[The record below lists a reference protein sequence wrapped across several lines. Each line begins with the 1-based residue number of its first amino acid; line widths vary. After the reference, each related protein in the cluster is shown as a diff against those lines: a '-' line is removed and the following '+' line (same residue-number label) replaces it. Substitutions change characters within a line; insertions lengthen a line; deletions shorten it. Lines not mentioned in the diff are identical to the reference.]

1 MAKKN
6 IVFESKKGKIG
17 KYALTVNEQVNP
29 NLTKRLPWK
38 NCEKALIH
46 NSSTYAS
53 STFTKESYIK
63 EYKKETVTNKKTGKK
78 ETVKTPVYAWKSN
91 HPWTL
96 TGHNF
101 QLNVPKGSFI
111 KKIVFQVRM
120 RGKGFKSCAVPQA
133 RFNIYGKAYQKDT
146 TTVNHL
152 ENYTGWDDG
161 IYYVSLGKKLTNSFK
176 TYEYTMDDANLR
188 KGGFTIDEFNA
199 EVMGVDLNFPNAVF
213 DNGKV
218 KATKGAKYTG
228 TIDITWIRMIVLY
241 EYPKYNITY
250 SSSTKSYVTGKS
262 FKLTAKYSQS
272 TRANGGTQVLDV
284 NIPWGTDL
292 ESATVSGTKFNSTP
306 TVNDDG
312 SKTYKW
318 TVPAKGEQSERLDMV
333 LKPFIQGTNVIT
345 VGNDDTGR
353 PKFTYNPIREVTDGY
368 DGINLGFGET
378 AHHGHPIC
386 ATVDIEGYSEN
397 NTAVYRAVIDKEIE
411 IVGWNLINAS
421 SGVSVYNVDGNEIT
435 LYVPDGERFQA
446 YLNYCF
452 IPKVTGKHT
461 LTVSSLDNPH
471 SSSIDFN
478 VEDAYEYHIGVR
490 TGNEILVDTHRIA
503 STIDTSAYVIPLGV
517 DEFDSLMYMSDCNI
531 SIYQW
536 GELDYIGCVP
546 LEHLHFDPKSTY
558 KDKLLDTH
566 YKNKR
571 YMGKQL
577 ASDEDITLNV
587 RLHPQQ
593 VTTIQGLIDMDKP
606 IPINANHKCFESDAL
621 NHRGWA
627 EIYGITTTETN
638 PHWYK
643 CEIDVK
649 YLTHNL
655 NTRFKIDRGNKVNQ
669 QAVNDLMGEVFGSG
683 DPLSN
688 NDIVDTEIGQVTDD
702 FFMVDTDG
710 TYMYIEDEL
719 LEVDYLD
726 SEGHEII
733 YNGTNVYY
741 VDSNNAKVYLTYI
754 NDNNESVRHTG
765 ATYTAFLEEN
775 NYTVSTPLVANEPI
789 QIVTSTD
796 VPPTQRNMFSIDN
809 GQHIMVQ
816 SRNTLAN
823 VSEVSFEWASV
834 LLDELEENNVERII
848 ELVNKDGQSVF
859 QYQYTD
865 FEFEYDYSNDT
876 PIVESVKCNP
886 IARIYKNG
894 AWEDKTEPI
903 TLRTVIGTGGDV
915 VDYSDNASAVDST
928 DDIGEE
934 DVNADTSEL
943 MFGSTLHLQINNHK
957 LRIIDEG
964 FNGMEWV
971 LGDDETPIELEEGEY
986 YWKTTWRNLN
996 EDGETSDVVSFF
1008 DFTVSSTLL
1017 TSQFAEQ
1024 YGNIVVSPFPVS
1036 DKTLLFTRDSQ
1047 EGTIYY
1053 YQDDKEEFSYLIEP
1067 FYQYLCGCDLVT
1079 QDDVSIF
1086 NLNYGY
1092 EIVYIQNGLVRMGF
1106 DRLSEKGRIFLGKY
1120 DEKLGDY
1127 ITTHNFR
1134 FDKYTDIN
1142 VKSISDDKIEI
1153 QASDS
1158 IFTIW
1163 RGHPFIMINHN
1174 GEDIWI
1180 DSKFNKVWAERV
1192 GTGDDTFEYPIYW
1205 DLMNNANLFSECVG
1219 GEKGIKASC
1228 VEVDSRTINRQAV
1241 SLSGDGAFG
1250 EIKTGDTK
1258 TFQILSPTVS
1268 VTEDIRLENY
1278 TGEFGEYSVEFE
1290 VDSTVPY
1297 KIDALTLDKFVVKP
1311 NNIDLL
1317 GRVSDYDDV
1326 GVANQSVDF
1335 YEEFIRDKLYLSSN
1349 KEYVVKD
1356 DVAKFSAT
1364 LLDVDSS
1371 KITDVPVLFSQEVD
1385 GNYSLSNISNTIVLD
1400 GESKTLSAKLY
1411 KDLLLDSATVHC
1423 ESTGTNYC
1431 YSIGLDDLGLD
1442 LSDDDFTIE
1451 FEYKTTVNGS
1461 RVCLGDATKWSTG
1474 GGAGDNYIYVG
1485 LSTANNGGYGTKTSG
1500 TTDNTSIGK
1509 IGTNIIHRW
1518 KIVRTGS
1525 TISYYL
1531 NDELKGSK
1539 TVPSWVAD
1547 CHDWSLY
1554 LQGWNTSDI
1563 TVKDVAMNQGDMSG
1577 YLVNFYT
1584 DNDEYIEV
1592 IYPSADVEVASIS
1605 LTGNKTV
1612 LSAYDSDKLTLTAT
1626 AYDSA
1631 NNPVPNKS
1639 LTFLKGSTEVKTI
1652 DTDNNGVATFNY
1664 NANGDGDLSFTVE
1677 ADDVVSDAVSVEDC
1691 IYSKLSEVTETRGSG
1706 AFGSNLVTGLSDVAN
1721 TNWELSFDLTTD
1733 NVGGCFNIGASSTH
1747 DTSNTANY
1755 RVGIGFDIISNTLK
1769 NYANNRTTT
1778 SSASSPNTMSKNTY
1792 YSFKLVKN
1800 GTTMTFYYDN
1810 TQFATKTVTWLEN
1823 YNSFDI
1829 YTLLWNATGNTIS
1842 YKNVKFKKVQ

>member
-6 IVFESKKGKIG
+6 IVFENKKGKIG

-29 NLTKRLPWK
+29 NLKKRLSWK

-63 EYKKETVTNKKTGKK
+63 EYKEETVTNKKTGKK
-78 ETVKTPVYAWKSN
+78 KTVKTPVYAWKSN

-96 TGHNF
+96 TGHYF
-101 QLNVPKGSFI
+101 DLNIPKGSFVT
-111 KKIVFQVRM
+111 KIAVQVRM

-133 RFNIYGKAYQKDT
+133 RFNIYGKAYQKDRT
-146 TTVNHL
+146 DKNKV
-152 ENYTGWDDG
+152 ENTTGWEDG
-161 IYYVSLGKKLTNSFK
+161 IYYVNLGKKLTNSFK
-176 TYEYTMDDANLR
+176 TYEYVMNSDNLR
-188 KGGFTIDEFNA
+188 KGGFSIDDLNK
-199 EVMGVDLNFPNAVF
+199 EVMGVDLEFYNAIF
-213 DNGKV
+213 DNGAV
-218 KATKGAKYTG
+218 KATKGAKHTG
-228 TIDITWIRMIVLY
+228 TVDVAWIRVIVLY
-241 EYPKYNITY
+241 EYPIYNITY
-250 SSSTKSYVTGKS
+250 KAVYDPKSTQLKTGQILR
-262 FKLTAKYSQS
+262 LTANYTQKTNAS
-272 TRANGGTQVLDV
+272 GGTQVLDV

-292 ESATVSGTKFNSTP
+292 IAHTISGTSFNNTP
-306 TVNDDG
+306 IVNDDG

-318 TVPAKGEQSERLDMV
+318 TVPAKGKQSEKLVMT
-333 LKPFIQGTNVIT
+333 LKPYLAGENVIT
-345 VGNDDTGR
+345 VGNKTTGQ
-353 PKFTYNPIREVTDGY
+353 PKYIYNPIREITDGY
-368 DGINLGFGET
+368 DGITLGFDDT
-378 AHHGHPIC
+378 AHKGHPLC
-386 ATVDIEGYSEN
+386 ANVNIEGFSEN
-397 NTAVYRAVIDKEIE
+397 NTTVYRATVDKNVE

-421 SGVSVYNVDGNEIT
+421 SDVSIYNTDGNEVT
-435 LYVPDGERFQA
+435 LYVPSGERFQA

-452 IPKVTGKHT
+452 IPKTTGKNN
-461 LTVSSLDNPH
+461 LTVTSLDNPH
-471 SSSIDFN
+471 STSIAFN

-503 STIDTSAYVIPLGV
+503 STIDTTAYVIPLGV

-606 IPINANHKCFESDAL
+606 IPINANHRCFESDAL

-627 EIYGITTTETN
+627 EIYGIKTEQTGNN

-643 CEIDVK
+643 CDIDVK

-688 NDIVDTEIGQVTDD
+688 NDIADSEIGEVTND

-741 VDSNNAKVYLTYI
+741 IDSNDAKVYLKDSEG
-754 NDNNESVRHTG
+754 NLHTG

-796 VPPTQRNMFSIDN
+796 VSPNQRNMFSIDN

-834 LLDELEENNVERII
+834 LLDEFEENNVERII
-848 ELVNKDGQSVF
+848 ELINKDGQSIF

-876 PIVESVKCNP
+876 PIIESVKCNP

-894 AWEDKTEPI
+894 SWEDKTEPI

-915 VDYSDNASAVDST
+915 VDYSDNASAADTT
-928 DDIGEE
+928 DDAGQE
-934 DVNADTSEL
+934 DVVADTSEL
-943 MFGSTLHLQINNHK
+943 MFGSTLHLQINNHQ

-971 LGDDETPIELEEGEY
+971 LGDEETPIKLEDGEY

-1024 YGNIVVSPFPVS
+1024 YGNVVVSPFPVA
-1036 DKTLLFTRDSQ
+1036 DKTLLFTRNSQ

-1092 EIVYIQNGLVRMGF
+1092 EIVYIQNGLVRLGF
-1106 DRLSEKGRIFLGKY
+1106 DRISEKGRIFLGKY

-1134 FDKYTDIN
+1134 FDKYTDVNI
-1142 VKSISDDKIEI
+1142 KSISDDKIEI

-1205 DLMNNANLFSECVG
+1205 DLMNNANMFSECVG

-1241 SLSGDGAFG
+1241 SLSWDGAFG

-1268 VTEDIRLENY
+1268 VTEDIRLEDY
-1278 TGEFGEYSVEFE
+1278 IGEFGEYSVEFE
-1290 VDSTVPY
+1290 TDNSNPY
-1297 KIDALTLDKFVVKP
+1297 S
-1311 NNIDLL
+1311 IDLYSDPHIVKSGET
-1317 GRVSDYDDV
+1317 GRFYAKVSDYDGN
-1326 GVANQSVDF
+1326 GVSGQSVSF
-1335 YEEFIRDKLYLSSN
+1335 Y
-1349 KEYVVKD
+1349 
-1356 DVAKFSAT
+1356 
-1364 LLDVDSS
+1364 
-1371 KITDVPVLFSQEVD
+1371 QEVD
-1385 GNYSLSNISNTIVLD
+1385 GIKET
-1400 GESKTLSAKLY
+1400 
-1411 KDLLLDSATVHC
+1411 LLDSFTR
-1423 ESTGTNYC
+1423 STSEQVYN
-1431 YSIGLDDLGLD
+1431 IGLEDLGID
-1442 LSDDDFTIE
+1442 LSDKNFVLEYDFTP
-1451 FEYKTTVNGS
+1451 NGKAS
-1461 RVCLGDATKWSTG
+1461 V
-1474 GGAGDNYIYVG
+1474 
-1485 LSTANNGGYGTKTSG
+1485 
-1500 TTDNTSIGK
+1500 
-1509 IGTNIIHRW
+1509 
-1518 KIVRTGS
+1518 IV
-1525 TISYYL
+1525 
-1531 NDELKGSK
+1531 
-1539 TVPSWVAD
+1539 
-1547 CHDWSLY
+1547 
-1554 LQGWNTSDI
+1554 
-1563 TVKDVAMNQGDMSG
+1563 
-1577 YLVNFYT
+1577 
-1584 DNDEYIEV
+1584 
-1592 IYPSADVEVASIS
+1592 
-1605 LTGNKTV
+1605 
-1612 LSAYDSDKLTLTAT
+1612 
-1626 AYDSA
+1626 
-1631 NNPVPNKS
+1631 
-1639 LTFLKGSTEVKTI
+1639 
-1652 DTDNNGVATFNY
+1652 
-1664 NANGDGDLSFTVE
+1664 
-1677 ADDVVSDAVSVEDC
+1677 
-1691 IYSKLSEVTETRGSG
+1691 
-1706 AFGSNLVTGLSDVAN
+1706 
-1721 TNWELSFDLTTD
+1721 
-1733 NVGGCFNIGASSTH
+1733 IGAKSQYT
-1747 DTSNTANY
+1747 TSPALSNY
-1755 RVGIGFDIISNTLK
+1755 RVGVGIWSDGQIYYTSRTNQSTNMYNGMPDWGTYTTRHCKIEKIGNKVFCYCDGVYLGGLDVDWWSNYSEFAIYGYTWR
-1769 NYANNRTTT
+1769 N
-1778 SSASSPNTMSKNTY
+1778 SK
-1792 YSFKLVKN
+1792 S
-1800 GTTMTFYYDN
+1800 
-1810 TQFATKTVTWLEN
+1810 TVENIVLEYLEN
-1823 YNSFDI
+1823 E
-1829 YTLLWNATGNTIS
+1829 
-1842 YKNVKFKKVQ
+1842 